1 MCKWSC
7 ICVYDCMHIAI
18 ILLYQDRIYI
28 QAAESCNS
36 PNLFNLENQRLL
48 FERLKLNGWM
58 LFQVAVAQ
66 GFMYLVSRHQ
76 HSSCMMWLLPNQH
89 LTIRLMMVEM
99 VNICTHSINSN
110 MWMLGIVSES
120 ITHFAQESNKQL
132 CLPAH
137 MERDLPRCRP
147 AIVQKPQ
154 DRPVKLGPLIFTIL
168 PYRFRKPVEQMMQ

>member
-7 ICVYDCMHIAI
+7 ICVYDCTHIAI
-18 ILLYQDRIYI
+18 ILLYQDIIYI

-66 GFMYLVSRHQ
+66 GFMDLVSRHQ

-110 MWMLGIVSES
+110 MWMLGIFFQKASLILLRRATS
-120 ITHFAQESNKQL
+120 NFACQRTWSKTYHGVALQL
-132 CLPAH
+132 Y
-137 MERDLPRCRP
+137 RSR
-147 AIVQKPQ
+147 KT
-154 DRPVKLGPLIFTIL
+154 GP
-168 PYRFRKPVEQMMQ
+168 

>member
-18 ILLYQDRIYI
+18 ILLYQDIIYI

-66 GFMYLVSRHQ
+66 GFMDLVSRHQ

-110 MWMLGIVSES
+110 MWVLGIFFRKHHSFCSGEQQA
-120 ITHFAQESNKQL
+120 T
-132 CLPAH
+132 LPASAH
-137 MERDLPRCRP
+137 GARP
-147 AIVQKPQ
+147 TTVSPCNCTEAARLARKTWPTYFYN
-154 DRPVKLGPLIFTIL
+154 PPL
-168 PYRFRKPVEQMMQ
+168 